1 MTSKFSVRSAENDLI
16 NYTKQSFHRITN
28 SFHRNFGEQR
38 FAVSLWF
45 LWVILGKFGKA
56 TACIDHIII
65 MLNKSKGQEKT
76 NRITEIDEHIRRN
89 FDMLKVMKQNVKSN
103 SKHTLLILCVGGVW
117 WIINNAISKTQQ
129 NQLIDC
135 YLHLIF
141 TAYFAVVSF
150 LFSVMVYIIYQCSE

>member
-1 MTSKFSVRSAENDLI
+1 MTLKFSVRSAENDLI

-56 TACIDHIII
+56 TACIDPIII

-76 NRITEIDEHIRRN
+76 NRITEIDEHIRHT
-89 FDMLKVMKQNVKSN
+89 FDILKVMKQNVKSN
-103 SKHTLLILCVGGVW
+103 SKHILLIFVRWRRLVD
-117 WIINNAISKTQQ
+117 NK
-129 NQLIDC
+129 
-135 YLHLIF
+135 
-141 TAYFAVVSF
+141 
-150 LFSVMVYIIYQCSE
+150 